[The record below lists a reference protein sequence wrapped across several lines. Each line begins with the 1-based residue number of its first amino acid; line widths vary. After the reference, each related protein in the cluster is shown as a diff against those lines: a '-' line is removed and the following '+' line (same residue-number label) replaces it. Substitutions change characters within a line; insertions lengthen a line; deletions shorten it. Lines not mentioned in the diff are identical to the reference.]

1 MSDLRVC
8 YRLLVRFMF
17 SNDIH
22 FLDLQWLSAFA
33 SLLFSFGSVVT
44 ISGRCGWEA
53 KTLTKDLF
61 GNACVCQVGVWRG
74 GRHTRPAPATE
85 RQKVQMACGSTW
97 HPAAHSHAFS
107 RAFKPQ
113 DHTVNHLHESSINSI
128 TEHRDSWSATCSVCK
143 SQFLSRINY
152 TLWHHS

>member
-1 MSDLRVC
+1 MNWCVCVVMSDLRMC
-8 YRLLVRFMF
+8 CRLLVPYML

-33 SLLFSFGSVVT
+33 SVLFSFRSVVT
-44 ISGRCGWEA
+44 ISGRCRWEA
-53 KTLTKDLF
+53 KTLTKNLF
-61 GNACVCQVGVWRG
+61 GSVCVCLVGVWRG
-74 GRHTRPAPATE
+74 GRHTRPAPTTE

-113 DHTVNHLHESSINSI
+113 DPTVNHLHESSINSI
-128 TEHRDSWSATCSVCK
+128 TEHGDSWSATYSAFK
-143 SQFLSRINY
+143 
-152 TLWHHS
+152 